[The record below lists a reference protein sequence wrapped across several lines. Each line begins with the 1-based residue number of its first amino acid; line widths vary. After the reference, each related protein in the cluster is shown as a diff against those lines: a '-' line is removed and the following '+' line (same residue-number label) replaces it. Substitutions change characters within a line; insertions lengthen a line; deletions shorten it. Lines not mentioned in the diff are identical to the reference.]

1 MKFLHSCLLLSV
13 HLHFVLPLLTYY
25 MTEWCSMS
33 VLDMMD
39 RPISAGRLRLT
50 YENER
55 YRKDMACTMS
65 IRTPADHHLMV
76 RFLDMEIEGFMSEG
90 CESDYL
96 ILYDGPDDKS
106 PSMDNHKYVEQYT
119 KTPITNKLCGSLT
132 PRATFVTTGDVV
144 TFVFHSDLTIE
155 YRGFDLIFT
164 AFHTGKCD
172 TTEFRCDNK
181 RCINTSLHCD
191 DFNNSGDYSDWC
203 GPSTILMVLIIVI
216 CVTVFILLVSSVIR
230 CACKEK
236 VRKFSKSGSSGADND
251 LITTSTGM
259 RVSSFR
265 GLSGRRSSSSS
276 NLSSEP
282 LAQQEPLLN
291 ESQSSV

>member
-13 HLHFVLPLLTYY
+13 HLNFVLPLLTYY
-25 MTEWCSMS
+25 MTERCSENLLEM
-33 VLDMMD
+33 VD
-39 RPISAGRLRLT
+39 RPVSAGRLRLT

-55 YRKDMACTMS
+55 YRKDMVCTMS
-65 IRTPADHHLMV
+65 IRAPADHQLMV
-76 RFLDMEIEGFMSEG
+76 SFLDMEIEGFMSEG

-96 ILYDGPDDKS
+96 MLYDGPDDKS

-119 KTPITNKLCGSLT
+119 QTPQTNKLCGSLT

-144 TFVFHSDLTIE
+144 TLVFYSDMTIE

-164 AFHTGKCD
+164 AFHTGKCE
-172 TTEFRCDNK
+172 TTEFRCNNK
-181 RCINTSLHCD
+181 RCINASLHCD
-191 DFNNSGDYSDWC
+191 DYNNCGDDSDWC
-203 GPSTILMVLIIVI
+203 GPSNILMYFVIFI
-216 CVTVFILLVSSVIR
+216 CVAVFILLVTSVIR
-230 CACKEK
+230 CACQEK
-236 VRKFSKSGSSGADND
+236 ARKFPKSSSSGADND

-265 GLSGRRSSSSS
+265 GFSGRGSSISL

>member
-119 KTPITNKLCGSLT
+119 IAVVHVGDITLST
-132 PRATFVTTGDVV
+132 SPR
-144 TFVFHSDLTIE
+144 
-155 YRGFDLIFT
+155 LI
-164 AFHTGKCD
+164 D
-172 TTEFRCDNK
+172 
-181 RCINTSLHCD
+181 S
-191 DFNNSGDYSDWC
+191 NS
-203 GPSTILMVLIIVI
+203 
-216 CVTVFILLVSSVIR
+216 
-230 CACKEK
+230 
-236 VRKFSKSGSSGADND
+236 
-251 LITTSTGM
+251 
-259 RVSSFR
+259 
-265 GLSGRRSSSSS
+265 
-276 NLSSEP
+276 
-282 LAQQEPLLN
+282 
-291 ESQSSV
+291 